1 MSARAPGQRF
11 RCMRRIVRNGEG
23 AVNPQ
28 RAEICRSR
36 EGGILALLQSSPK
49 LVNDDGRGVVRSRSF
64 VSNRKREVL
73 CFLCVEKLVLGEKGL
88 FVSNRNRCFME
99 AGGEGAAGR

>member
-1 MSARAPGQRF
+1 
-11 RCMRRIVRNGEG
+11 MRRIVRNGEG